1 MSKELELLKA
11 MRAAYMHHFRK
22 VSKDARKLLALKDK
36 WHKAIALQDKKIKDS
51 KKLKKDKK

>member
-22 VSKDARKLLALKDK
+22 VSKDARKLLALQTK
-36 WHKAIALQDKKIKDS
+36 WHKAIALQDKKIKDA
-51 KKLKKDKK
+51 KKGKK